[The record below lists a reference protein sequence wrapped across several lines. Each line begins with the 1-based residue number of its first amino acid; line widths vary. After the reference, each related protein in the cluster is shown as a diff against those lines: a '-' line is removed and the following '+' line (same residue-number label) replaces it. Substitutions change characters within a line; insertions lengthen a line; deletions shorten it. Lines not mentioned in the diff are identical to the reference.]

1 MEDSQ
6 SEPQRIIRRHH
17 RERKEL
23 QARIQGMKNSV
34 PKSDKKRR
42 KQLLLDVARL
52 EAEMEQKHQQ
62 ELETFRESFPG
73 DGNLDSVTEDL
84 SKMNL
89 ENQPPRQSRAQ
100 RRRERRAA
108 LERVRQERMAE
119 AEMEQ
124 LASFRRDEEEKLA
137 AILRSKNLE
146 LKDMPVDGHCMYRAI
161 QDQLVFSVTV
171 ESLRKRTANY
181 MRKHVDDFLPFFRD
195 PDTGDAYSRQDFLSY
210 CDNIVLSPSW
220 GGQLELRALSHV
232 LQTPIEVIQADLPAV
247 VIGVEYSRKP
257 LTLVYLRYACN
268 LGEHYSSMRIGHA
281 PRAFEIK
288 METWFDAFLTG
299 EKRV

>member
-6 SEPQRIIRRHH
+6 SEQQRIIRRHH
-17 RERKEL
+17 REKKEL
-23 QARIQGMKNSV
+23 QARIQAMKNSV

-62 ELETFRESFPG
+62 ELEKFRESFP
-73 DGNLDSVTEDL
+73 DNGNLDSVTEDL
-84 SKMNL
+84 AKMDL

-108 LERVRQERMAE
+108 LERERQERITE
-119 AEMEQ
+119 AEMEH

-137 AILRSKNLE
+137 AILGSKNLE
-146 LKDMPVDGHCMYRAI
+146 LKDIPADGHCMYRAI

-171 ESLRKRTANY
+171 ESLRKRTADY
-181 MRKHVDDFLPFFRD
+181 MRKHVDDFLPFFSD
-195 PDTGDAYSRQDFLSY
+195 PDTGNAYSLEDFLSY
-210 CDNIVLSPSW
+210 CDDIVRSPSW

-232 LQTPIEVIQADLPAV
+232 LQTPIEVIQADSPAV
-247 VIGVEYSRKP
+247 VIGGEYTRKP
-257 LTLVYLRYACN
+257 LILVYLRYACN
-268 LGEHYSSMRIGHA
+268 LGEHYNSVRPLEAGAVGGAA
-281 PRAFEIK
+281 PRLF
-288 METWFDAFLTG
+288 
-299 EKRV
+299 